1 MAVSSQRFPT
11 DAVGALQSARWL
23 RWLLAQDIAVRRCI
37 EMYITWDTIIT
48 AAAVLAALGTIGGL
62 ILKVHKWYLKQ
73 EEQDKEI
80 ARIKEEDR
88 ILCEGLAA
96 ALDGLEQLGANSVVT
111 KTKKKLNDH
120 LNIQAHE

>member
-1 MAVSSQRFPT
+1 MYV
-11 DAVGALQSARWL
+11 DAQ
-23 RWLLAQDIAVRRCI
+23 
-37 EMYITWDTIIT
+37 TIIT
-48 AAAVLAALGTIGGL
+48 VGGVITALGIILGI
-62 ILKVHKWYLKQ
+62 ILKVHKWCLKQ
-73 EEQDKEI
+73 EEQDKDI

>member
-1 MAVSSQRFPT
+1 MNGSGVYVDWQT
-11 DAVGALQSARWL
+11 V
-23 RWLLAQDIAVRRCI
+23 
-37 EMYITWDTIIT
+37 IT
-48 AAAVLAALGTIGGL
+48 AAAVISALGVILGL

-73 EEQDKEI
+73 EEQGEEI
-80 ARIKEEDR
+80 ARIKAEDR

-120 LNIQAHE
+120 LNTQAHE